1 MGGRTERD
9 SAAVGV
15 VGNVC
20 NFPFYGA
27 VGNVVCRMWES
38 CFYFS
43 ICCE

>member
-9 SAAVGV
+9 SVAVGV

-27 VGNVVCRMWES
+27 VGNVVCKDVGKLLLLFHML
-38 CFYFS
+38 
-43 ICCE
+43 